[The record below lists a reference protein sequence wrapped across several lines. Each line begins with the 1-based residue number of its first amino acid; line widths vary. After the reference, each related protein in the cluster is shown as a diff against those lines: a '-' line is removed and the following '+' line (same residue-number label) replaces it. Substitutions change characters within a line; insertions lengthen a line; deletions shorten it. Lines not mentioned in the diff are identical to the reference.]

1 MGLHSLPGGRR
12 LSRSG
17 RKWPRRECPEA
28 ARRRPEAVAR
38 RRVVT
43 HRHGCPV
50 ENVGAYLRALGRA
63 ILERVRR
70 GGVGWDRE
78 RVRGLSRALGHGGG
92 CHPVMPGQD
101 PILLGGEEG
110 RGGREGQLRRQ
121 AARRDKTQRMGFLP
135 LRNERENTA
144 HPL

>member
-50 ENVGAYLRALGRA
+50 ENVGAYLRALGRT

-70 GGVGWDRE
+70 GGVGWDRV

-92 CHPVMPGQD
+92 D
-101 PILLGGEEG
+101 AILSCRARIPSYWGEEG
-110 RGGREGQLRRQ
+110 TRRGRGSAEEAGRK
-121 AARRDKTQRMGFLP
+121 A
-135 LRNERENTA
+135 
-144 HPL
+144 